1 MMIHQQFSIIFVVI
15 YSQNYRCFFFFSQL
29 SALQSQKLSE
39 STSPTLPLFPFNSS
53 LGGSNNIS
61 TTDLHTLQFA
71 LQQQQ
76 QNLQQQ
82 LQNFLLLNSP
92 TNSQSSSV
100 LLQAQAQSAVLQAS
114 QQLRHL
120 QQQQQQHHH
129 HHQHQQQHK
138 RTLNGTPKSSLTK
151 HDYQVEDDDEPLS
164 QKRPLL
170 TNMSLALSSLQPI
183 PLSNFSRSQMTAI
196 PSIATTTTSSS
207 SSSSPPTLSSPPP
220 FTRFSPNSSNYSQ
233 QNSVGRL
240 ELQADENI
248 DLEELDRFA
257 KEFKQ
262 RRIKLGNCYQYITNK
277 FTFLHHFYFSKICN
291 DS

>member
-1 MMIHQQFSIIFVVI
+1 M
-15 YSQNYRCFFFFSQL
+15 
-29 SALQSQKLSE
+29 
-39 STSPTLPLFPFNSS
+39 FPFNSS
-53 LGGSNNIS
+53 LGAGNIS

-76 QNLQQQ
+76 QHLQQQ

-92 TNSQSSSV
+92 TNSQSSSI

-120 QQQQQQHHH
+120 QQQQQQQQQQH
-129 HHQHQQQHK
+129 HHQQK
-138 RTLNGTPKSSLTK
+138 RTLDGTPKSSMTK
-151 HDYQVEDDDEPLS
+151 HDYQDDEDDDDEHVQ

-170 TNMSLALSSLQPI
+170 NNMSLALSSLQPI
-183 PLSNFSRSQMTAI
+183 PLSNFSRSQMTAN
-196 PSIATTTTSSS
+196 ATTTTTSSS

-233 QNSVGRL
+233 QNSIGRID
-240 ELQADENI
+240 LQADENI

-262 RRIKLGNCYQYITNK
+262 RRIKLGNY
-277 FTFLHHFYFSKICN
+277 LHYSDTLLMTLIIYV
-291 DS
+291 

>member
-1 MMIHQQFSIIFVVI
+1 M
-15 YSQNYRCFFFFSQL
+15 
-29 SALQSQKLSE
+29 
-39 STSPTLPLFPFNSS
+39 
-53 LGGSNNIS
+53 GGSNNIS

-129 HHQHQQQHK
+129 QHQQQHK

-151 HDYQVEDDDEPLS
+151 HDYQDEDDDEPIH

-196 PSIATTTTSSS
+196 PSTATTTTSSS

-262 RRIKLGNCYQYITNK
+262 RRIKLGNCLKYLLK
-277 FTFLHHFYFSKICN
+277 TFIFLLQLYFPNLFCIF
-291 DS
+291 